1 WRARVWCV
9 RRLRGVI
16 CASSEPAGATP
27 PALKTL
33 PQLLYDQYD
42 FEETAVRL
50 GAHLLHTQYFKTLES
65 VTAGRGAVGVVQ
77 TLLPLHPHSRRSHPT
92 HPLPIPFLAEVRK
105 RLADLGIDHYYPWE
119 DEVKYSTIRN
129 EQIMHWANKKVND
142 PTDSSPRPSVT
153 AQKPEAG
160 GSTPTYYPW
169 EDHTKFTRQHDE
181 QLLHWVNKRPEDW
194 NGWWVGNPRGC
205 VVYGWGHNHRG
216 QLGGVDGA
224 KVRGPSACHN
234 LALLNPVQL
243 VGGEQTLFAV
253 TPDGKVYA
261 TGYGAGGRLGIGG
274 IDSVSQPTLLSSI
287 QHVFITKVACNSG
300 GKHCLALSSDGDVYS
315 WGEGDDGKLGHG
327 NRVSYDRPRLIP
339 SLSGMEV
346 VQIACG
352 GAHSACLTA
361 RGRIYTWGKGR
372 YGRLGHGDSEDQ
384 LVPKMVEYLASH
396 RVIDVACGSGDA
408 QTLCIT
414 DDDNVWSWGD
424 GDYGKL
430 GTVINRNV
438 KGEKVER
445 RGGSEGC
452 KQPMKIECLKGL
464 RVIKVECGSQFSVAL
479 CQCGSVYTWGKGDYH
494 RLGHGSYE
502 HVRRPMR
509 VTGMQGKM
517 IVSIATGSLHC
528 VACTDTGEVYTWG
541 DNDEGQLGDGT
552 TLAAQRPRRAIA
564 SVGPKSLFTLAFL
577 PAVSRRSEKAAC
589 TRRERVEHAAISS
602 RLFTAAWTLTLATG
616 KRVTRVAC
624 GSAHTVALCVEAP
637 RAPRPPPPPP
647 LECHLLRDMP
657 PQLVC
662 NRLVL
667 LHQFS
672 ELVCPNLTMLIL
684 EGNLDQ
690 LRSLMFYSVKEAAFR
705 KAVMATMVRERQHGP
720 VVELSRV
727 AARRARRG
735 GAGLAGPAGMRS
747 VFGQM
752 VARLPALTQDALA
765 LPHRVWKVKFVGAP
779 LSPAPWAVAPLRP
792 TVTPLLH

>member
-1 WRARVWCV
+1 
-9 RRLRGVI
+9 
-16 CASSEPAGATP
+16 
-27 PALKTL
+27 
-33 PQLLYDQYD
+33 
-42 FEETAVRL
+42 
-50 GAHLLHTQYFKTLES
+50 
-65 VTAGRGAVGVVQ
+65 
-77 TLLPLHPHSRRSHPT
+77 
-92 HPLPIPFLAEVRK
+92 
-105 RLADLGIDHYYPWE
+105 
-119 DEVKYSTIRN
+119 
-129 EQIMHWANKKVND
+129 MHWANKKVND

-430 GTVINRNV
+430 G
-438 KGEKVER
+438 

-552 TLAAQRPRRAIA
+552 TLAAQRPR
-564 SVGPKSLFTLAFL
+564 LL
-577 PAVSRRSEKAAC
+577 
-589 TRRERVEHAAISS
+589 
-602 RLFTAAWTLTLATG
+602 TALQG

-765 LPHRVWKVKFVGAP
+765 LPHRVWKVKFVGE
-779 LSPAPWAVAPLRP
+779 
-792 TVTPLLH
+792 